1 MMLVSNGTL
10 TLSNMETALSY
21 RALSDAQIRL
31 RFLPNPESI
40 AQSGHDINLSWLQ
53 SANYRLLD
61 VGWVPPGGR
70 DWECFVRP
78 AEMVRLLCRHGLAVA
93 EMQGM
98 VYNPFAGGWTTS
110 RNLAVNYI
118 VHARKPHA

>member
-1 MMLVSNGTL
+1 MMPLSDGTL
-10 TLSNMETALSY
+10 TLSTMENARSY
-21 RALSDAQIRL
+21 RALSDAQMRL

-40 AQSGHDINLSWLQ
+40 AQSGLDINLSWLQ

-61 VGWVPPGGR
+61 VGWVPPSGR

-78 AEMVRLLCRHGLAVA
+78 AEMVRLLRRHGLAVA
-93 EMQGM
+93 DLQGM
-98 VYNPFAGGWTTS
+98 VYNPLAGGWTTS